1 MLASEP
7 TNYVEVAMPERYYQ
21 IGPEKVG
28 LLMDGKDFATD
39 TIHFNSVALRAQ

>member
-7 TNYVEVAMPERYYQ
+7 TNYVEVAMPERYYH

-28 LLMDGKDFATD
+28 LLMDGKDCATA
-39 TIHFNSVALRAQ
+39 TVRVNSVALRAQ